1 MHGKALIQKAPMVNR
16 NKNNGRALEDNSGV
30 LCLEGR
36 TDVRAALYS
45 FVSACFTNGEA
56 ALKCKHRNPQR

>member
-16 NKNNGRALEDNSGV
+16 NKNNGRALEDNSGGV

-36 TDVRAALYS
+36 NGRSCGALLVRLCVLHKRRSS
-45 FVSACFTNGEA
+45 FEM
-56 ALKCKHRNPQR
+56 